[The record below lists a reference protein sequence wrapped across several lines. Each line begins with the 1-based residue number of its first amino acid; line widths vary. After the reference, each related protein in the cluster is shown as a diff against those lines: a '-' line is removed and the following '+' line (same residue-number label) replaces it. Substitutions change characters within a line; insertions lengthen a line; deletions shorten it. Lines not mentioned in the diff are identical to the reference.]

1 MGEEEPKKRIIQERS
16 QRMTNHFLK
25 LLSIDYPIIQ
35 APMAGGVTTTELVA
49 AVSEAGGLGM
59 IGAGYLDAEST
70 RQQIQ
75 DVKKNTKKSFGINLF
90 VPQPFRIDEEKISIA
105 EDALQSYQGS
115 SKVSAFKSYEATRQ
129 DFWEQ
134 VAVIIEEKVPVC
146 SFTFGIPSDKVIQSL
161 KQAGIYT
168 IGTATTVA
176 EALAIEASGMDAVVM
191 QGSEAGGHRGNFL
204 AGVEQSMI
212 GLMALIPQ
220 TVDHLNIP
228 VIAAG
233 GIMDRRGI
241 QAAKCLGAQAAQLG
255 TAFLT
260 CAESGAHVLH
270 KQAILEKNRE
280 DKTTLTSAFSGKTAR
295 GIENNFIR
303 DMRKVETELPAFP
316 IQNAL
321 TKSIRSAAAQ
331 NHDREALSLWCGQN
345 PNAAMP
351 ITVQKLMH
359 KLVDEA

>member
-1 MGEEEPKKRIIQERS
+1 MAS
-16 QRMTNHFLK
+16 HFLK
-25 LLSIDYPIIQ
+25 ALSINHPIIQ
-35 APMAGGVTTTELVA
+35 APMAGGTTTTELVT

-59 IGAGYLDAEST
+59 IGAGYLNAEST

-75 DVKKNTKKSFGINLF
+75 DVKRKTKKSFGINLF
-90 VPQPFRIDEEKISIA
+90 VPQSYQIDEEKISKA
-105 EDALQSYQGS
+105 EEALQSFQGS
-115 SKVSAFKSYEATRQ
+115 SKVRVFRSFEQTEK
-129 DFWEQ
+129 DFHDQ
-134 VAVIIEEKVPVC
+134 ITVLIEEKVSVC
-146 SFTFGIPSDKVIQSL
+146 SFTFGIPSDEIIHTL

-176 EALAIEASGMDAVVM
+176 EALAVEASGMDAVVM

-220 TVDHLNIP
+220 TVDQVNIP

-255 TAFLT
+255 TALLT
-260 CAESGAHVLH
+260 CSESGAHMLH
-270 KQAILEKNRE
+270 KQAILEKRMQ
-280 DKTTLTSAFSGKTAR
+280 DKTTLTSAFSGKAAR

-303 DMRKVETELPAFP
+303 DMRKVETELPPFP
-316 IQNAL
+316 IQNTL
-321 TKSIRSAAAQ
+321 TKSIRSNAAQ
-331 NHDREALSLWCGQN
+331 NHDREAMSLWCGQN

-351 ITVQKLMH
+351 ITVQNLMH

>member
-1 MGEEEPKKRIIQERS
+1 
-16 QRMTNHFLK
+16 MTNHFLK
-25 LLSIDYPIIQ
+25 VLAIDHPIIQ
-35 APMAGGVTTTELVA
+35 APMAGGTTTTELVT

-59 IGAGYLDAEST
+59 IGAGYLNAEST

-75 DVKKNTKKSFGINLF
+75 DVKKKTNKSFGINLF
-90 VPQPFRIDEEKISIA
+90 VPQSYQIDEEKIRKSEEA
-105 EDALQSYQGS
+105 MHSFRRS
-115 SKVSAFKSYEATRQ
+115 SKVRVFKSYEQTKK
-129 DFWEQ
+129 DFHDQ
-134 VAVIIEEKVPVC
+134 VAVIIEEKVAVC
-146 SFTFGIPSDKVIQSL
+146 SFTFGIPSDRIIQSL
-161 KQAGIYT
+161 KLAGIYT
-168 IGTATTVA
+168 IGTATTVS
-176 EALAIEASGMDAVVM
+176 EALAVEAAGMDAVVM

-220 TVDHLNIP
+220 TVDQVSIP

-260 CAESGAHVLH
+260 CKESGANDLH
-270 KQAILEKNRE
+270 KQAILEKHQE
-280 DKTTLTSAFSGKTAR
+280 DKTTLTSAFSGKEAR

-316 IQNAL
+316 IQNTL

-331 NHDREALSLWCGQN
+331 KHDREAMSLWCGQN

-351 ITVQKLMH
+351 ITVQELMH